1 MRSRKAIINMLS
13 SMVYQFVAIV
23 CGLILPRLI
32 LSHFGSGYNGLTS
45 SISQFISCVAL
56 MKAGLFGV
64 TRSAL
69 YKPLAEKDEVRVSA
83 IVNTTEMFMR
93 KIAVI
98 FAVCLILFSMVYPFA
113 VKEEYDYW
121 FTVSLFLIIGIS
133 TFFQYY
139 FGMTYSILLEADQR
153 QYVVSGLQTVT
164 IILNTSVAAVLI
176 NMGFGIRAV
185 KAVSAIAFS
194 IFPILQM
201 LYARRHFQI
210 DKSIPKDNRFIEQR
224 WAAFAQEV
232 AFFVHNN
239 TDVIILTFFAD
250 MKTISVYTVYNYVI
264 SNLLRILET
273 SIIGFGAA
281 FGNMLAKGEQKL
293 VENNLKISELIVF
306 SFSSVLYSTAAAL
319 IVPFALL
326 YTKGVNDA
334 NYSQPV
340 FGILITLAG
349 MFSCFRIPYKTIV
362 DAAGHFRQMRNG
374 ALLEASLNLIISA
387 VLVIRFGL
395 IGVAIGTLV
404 ATVFRSAQYARY
416 LSKILVPR
424 SMLCFS
430 GHVFVNLLVF
440 VVTYLSIQLMD
451 FTMNTWTDWI
461 WCATVAVFISTAL
474 TVFFDLLLYKA
485 EFKEMLHKVRNTIRR

>member
-1 MRSRKAIINMLS
+1 
-13 SMVYQFVAIV
+13 
-23 CGLILPRLI
+23 
-32 LSHFGSGYNGLTS
+32 
-45 SISQFISCVAL
+45 
-56 MKAGLFGV
+56 
-64 TRSAL
+64 
-69 YKPLAEKDEVRVSA
+69 
-83 IVNTTEMFMR
+83 
-93 KIAVI
+93 
-98 FAVCLILFSMVYPFA
+98 
-113 VKEEYDYW
+113 
-121 FTVSLFLIIGIS
+121 
-133 TFFQYY
+133 
-139 FGMTYSILLEADQR
+139 
-153 QYVVSGLQTVT
+153 
-164 IILNTSVAAVLI
+164 
-176 NMGFGIRAV
+176 
-185 KAVSAIAFS
+185 
-194 IFPILQM
+194 
-201 LYARRHFQI
+201 
-210 DKSIPKDNRFIEQR
+210 
-224 WAAFAQEV
+224 
-232 AFFVHNN
+232 
-239 TDVIILTFFAD
+239 

-362 DAAGHFRQMRNG
+362 DSAGHFRQMRNG

-387 VLVIRFGL
+387 ILVIRFGL

-404 ATVFRSAQYARY
+404 ATVFRSVQYARY

-440 VVTYLSIQLMD
+440 VATYLSIQLMD

-485 EFKEMLHKVRNTIRR
+485 EFKEMLHKVGNTIRR

>member
-13 SMVYQFVAIV
+13 SMVYQFVAII

-93 KIAVI
+93 KIAII

-153 QYVVSGLQTVT
+153 QYVVSCLQTVT
-164 IILNTSVAAVLI
+164 IILNTLVAAVLI

-185 KAVSAIAFS
+185 KAVSAIVFS

-210 DKSIPKDNRFIEQR
+210 DKSIPKDNRLIEQR

-306 SFSSVLYSTAAAL
+306 SFSS
-319 IVPFALL
+319 
-326 YTKGVNDA
+326 
-334 NYSQPV
+334 
-340 FGILITLAG
+340 
-349 MFSCFRIPYKTIV
+349 
-362 DAAGHFRQMRNG
+362 
-374 ALLEASLNLIISA
+374 E
-387 VLVIRFGL
+387 
-395 IGVAIGTLV
+395 
-404 ATVFRSAQYARY
+404 
-416 LSKILVPR
+416 
-424 SMLCFS
+424 
-430 GHVFVNLLVF
+430 
-440 VVTYLSIQLMD
+440 
-451 FTMNTWTDWI
+451 
-461 WCATVAVFISTAL
+461 
-474 TVFFDLLLYKA
+474 
-485 EFKEMLHKVRNTIRR
+485 

>member
-13 SMVYQFVAIV
+13 SMVYQFAAIV

-32 LSHFGSGYNGLTS
+32 LSHFGSEYNGLTS

-98 FAVCLILFSMVYPFA
+98 FAACLILFSMVYPFA
-113 VKEEYDYW
+113 VKKEFDYW
-121 FTVSLFLIIGIS
+121 FTVSLFLIIGVS

-153 QYVVSGLQTVT
+153 QYVVSSLQTVT
-164 IILNTSVAAVLI
+164 TILNTLFAVVLI

-194 IFPILQM
+194 IFPVLQM
-201 LYARRHFQI
+201 LYARKRFKI
-210 DKSIPKDNRFIEQR
+210 DKSVPKDNRLIEQR

-239 TDVIILTFFAD
+239 TDVIILTFFSD

-273 SIIGFGAA
+273 AIVGFGAA

-293 VENNLKISELIVF
+293 VEKNLKISELIVF

-326 YTKGVNDA
+326 YTKGINDV

-340 FGILITLAG
+340 FGIIITLAG

-362 DAAGHFRQMRNG
+362 DSAGHFCQMRNG
-374 ALLEASLNLIISA
+374 AILEATLNLVISA
-387 VLVIRFGL
+387 VLVSRLGL
-395 IGVAIGTLV
+395 TGVAIGTLV
-404 ATVFRSAQYARY
+404 ATVFRSVQYASY
-416 LSKILVPR
+416 LSKVLVPR
-424 SMLCFS
+424 SMLCFC
-430 GHVFVNLLVF
+430 GHVFVNLLIYLT
-440 VVTYLSIQLMD
+440 TYSSIQWMN
-451 FTMNTWTDWI
+451 FRMNTWIDWI
-461 WCATVAVFISTAL
+461 WCATIAVFISTAL
-474 TVFFDLLLYKA
+474 TVFFDLILYKP